1 MVVFV
6 LYVSHPHVSCALTVL
21 LVGIFVMSLM
31 CFSVVTGL
39 GLPVITVVVMVVV
52 VAFIAM
58 IIMTFFIAVI
68 IMVSMSS
75 TAFFSY
81 VLDVISRGVL
91 QVVLSVLELVWTVRS
106 EYGESCDACRVH
118 VERRHVS

>member
-1 MVVFV
+1 M
-6 LYVSHPHVSCALTVL
+6 SCALTVL

-68 IMVSMSS
+68 IMTFFIAVILMVSMSM
-75 TAFFSY
+75 
-81 VLDVISRGVL
+81 
-91 QVVLSVLELVWTVRS
+91 VVMCVASGHLED
-106 EYGESCDACRVH
+106 CH
-118 VERRHVS
+118 VEVLAILGLKLEEVLTGFHVEYLD